1 MLEWD
6 KEEEKHPVARDIFF
20 GLLFLWSHKFKNLL
34 NGYLQASRMSH
45 WITGEEGLS

>member
-20 GLLFLWSHKFKNLL
+20 WAAVSLES
-34 NGYLQASRMSH
+34 Q
-45 WITGEEGLS
+45 I